1 MTQATQKGAHVQR
14 ALVIGDGGWGT
25 ALALLL
31 DRNGVHTTLWSAFP
45 EHAEEMRRASENL
58 RFLPGVPLPS
68 TLRITA
74 DPMVAA
80 EGAELVV
87 TAVPTQHLRGALRRF
102 EDAIAGGTPVV
113 SATKGIE
120 IETFK
125 TPLQVIGETL
135 GARRMCVLT
144 GPSHAEEVARGK
156 PASVVAASADA
167 QLAQQVQRAF
177 SGATF
182 RVYTNNDALGAEYAG
197 ALKNV
202 IAIAAGISDG
212 LELGDN
218 AKSALL
224 VRGMVEIARF
234 ACARGAKAE
243 TFFGLAGV
251 GDLATTCFSR
261 HSRNRAVGEALGR
274 GRKLADVL
282 ASTRTVAEGVYTTQ
296 ALFGPEADL
305 GDLPMPIAAQ
315 VHAVLFRGKDPRE
328 AVLELMTRAPAGE
341 MDGIAGARA

>member
-1 MTQATQKGAHVQR
+1 MRFYTRRVAVVPVIKNLTKRGNSL
-14 ALVIGDGGWGT
+14 ALVIEKPV
-25 ALALLL
+25 L
-31 DRNGVHTTLWSAFP
+31 
-45 EHAEEMRRASENL
+45 
-58 RFLPGVPLPS
+58 
-68 TLRITA
+68 
-74 DPMVAA
+74 
-80 EGAELVV
+80 EL
-87 TAVPTQHLRGALRRF
+87 
-102 EDAIAGGTPVV
+102 
-113 SATKGIE
+113 
-120 IETFK
+120 
-125 TPLQVIGETL
+125 L
-135 GARRMCVLT
+135 GANADTAFDVSTDGQVLILSPIRDAARR
-144 GPSHAEEVARGK
+144 E
-156 PASVVAASADA
+156 
-167 QLAQQVQRAF
+167 AF

-234 ACARGAKAE
+234 ACARGAKPE

-341 MDGIAGARA
+341 MDGIGEARVAEARS

>member
-1 MTQATQKGAHVQR
+1 
-14 ALVIGDGGWGT
+14 
-25 ALALLL
+25 
-31 DRNGVHTTLWSAFP
+31 
-45 EHAEEMRRASENL
+45 
-58 RFLPGVPLPS
+58 
-68 TLRITA
+68 
-74 DPMVAA
+74 
-80 EGAELVV
+80 
-87 TAVPTQHLRGALRRF
+87 VPTQHLRGVLRRF
-102 EDAIAGGTPVV
+102 EDAFAGGTPVV

-125 TPLQVIGETL
+125 TPLQVIAEVL
-135 GARRMCVLT
+135 GARPLCVLT

-156 PASVVAASADA
+156 PASVVAASSDIDYA
-167 QLAQQVQRAF
+167 QGVQRAF
-177 SGATF
+177 SGPTF
-182 RVYTNNDALGAEYAG
+182 RVYTNPDPLGAEYGG

-202 IAIAAGISDG
+202 IAIAAGIGDG

-234 ACARGAKAE
+234 ACARGARPE

-274 GRKLADVL
+274 GRKLSDVL
-282 ASTRTVAEGVYTTQ
+282 GATRTVAEGVYTTQ

-305 GDLPMPIAAQ
+305 GDLSMPIAAQ
-315 VHAVLFRGKDPRE
+315 VHGVLFRGKDPRE

-341 MDGIAGARA
+341 MDGIVEARA